1 MREFERRNGETDGKT
16 GGETK
21 KYFSY
26 AAAADHSLKGRWG
39 LVRGRT
45 RWLAAGVLALGAV
58 IGGVLWRLEES
69 VSAAAP
75 APAGLEVRWIVDAG
89 HGGEDG
95 GAVSPGGVVESRINL
110 EIARRVDGIFGFCG
124 EPALMLRTE
133 DISLHDPESVSLRE
147 KKASDLHNR
156 AQTASEYPEAALVSI
171 HQNMFQQSRYRGT
184 QVFYAPTQGSQELA
198 QAIQGVVR
206 ESLQPENSRESKPIP
221 STVYLMNHIPNRAV
235 LVECGFLSNPEEEGL
250 LQDPKYQTKLAA
262 AIAAG
267 CLGGSSDLP

>member
-1 MREFERRNGETDGKT
+1 MGEFERRNGETDGKT
-16 GGETK
+16 SGKTK

-26 AAAADHSLKGRWG
+26 AAAEDHSLKGRWG

-45 RWLAAGVLALGAV
+45 HWLAAGVLALGAV

-133 DISLHDPESVSLRE
+133 DISIHDPEAVSLRE

-198 QAIQGVVR
+198 QAIQWVVR
-206 ESLQPENSRESKPIP
+206 ESLQPENSRWSAVFSPTQRRRDCFRTR
-221 STVYLMNHIPNRAV
+221 STRQSWRRPLRRGVWEGAPTSHKAV
-235 LVECGFLSNPEEEGL
+235 VFQRLV
-250 LQDPKYQTKLAA
+250 
-262 AIAAG
+262 
-267 CLGGSSDLP
+267 

>member
-1 MREFERRNGETDGKT
+1 M
-16 GGETK
+16 
-21 KYFSY
+21 
-26 AAAADHSLKGRWG
+26 
-39 LVRGRT
+39 RGRT

-58 IGGVLWRLEES
+58 TGGALWRLEGS

-110 EIARRVDGIFGFCG
+110 EIARRVDSIFGLCG
-124 EPALMLRTE
+124 EPSLMLRTE
-133 DISLHDPESVSLRE
+133 DVSLHDPEAVSLRE
-147 KKASDLHNR
+147 KKVSDLHNR
-156 AQTASEYPEAALVSI
+156 ADTVSSYPEAALLSI

-184 QVFYAPTQGSQELA
+184 QAFYAPTQGSQELA
-198 QAIQGVVR
+198 QAIQEAVR
-206 ESLQPENSRESKPIP
+206 ESLQPDNSRESKPIP
-221 STVYLMNHIPNRAV
+221 DTVYLMNHIPNRAV

-262 AIAAG
+262 VIAAG
-267 CLGGSSDLP
+267 CLGGGSASS

>member
-1 MREFERRNGETDGKT
+1 M
-16 GGETK
+16 
-21 KYFSY
+21 
-26 AAAADHSLKGRWG
+26 
-39 LVRGRT
+39 RGRT
-45 RWLAAGVLALGAV
+45 HWLAAGVLALGAV

-110 EIARRVDGIFGFCG
+110 EIARRMDGIFGFCG

-133 DISLHDPESVSLRE
+133 DISLHDPEAVSLRE

-156 AQTASEYPEAALVSI
+156 AQTASECPEAALVSI

-206 ESLQPENSRESKPIP
+206 ESLSRRTAGRASP
-221 STVYLMNHIPNRAV
+221 SQVRCT
-235 LVECGFLSNPEEEGL
+235 
-250 LQDPKYQTKLAA
+250 
-262 AIAAG
+262 
-267 CLGGSSDLP
+267 

>member
-1 MREFERRNGETDGKT
+1 MKRSVLLGTAGT
-16 GGETK
+16 
-21 KYFSY
+21 
-26 AAAADHSLKGRWG
+26 
-39 LVRGRT
+39 LV
-45 RWLAAGVLALGAV
+45 LGAV
-58 IGGVLWRLEES
+58 LGGLAWQQWEGRIS
-69 VSAAAP
+69 TAAAVHGDP
-75 APAGLEVRWIVDAG
+75 SVQWIVDAG

-95 GAVSPGGVVESRINL
+95 GAVSPGGMVESRINL

-133 DISLHDPESVSLRE
+133 DISLHDPEAVTLRE

-235 LVECGFLSNPEEEGL
+235 LVECGFLSNPKEEARLCTPEYR
-250 LQDPKYQTKLAA
+250 QALAA
-262 AIAAG
+262 AVADG
-267 CLGGSSDLP
+267 LEDYFSPQES

>member
-1 MREFERRNGETDGKT
+1 
-16 GGETK
+16 
-21 KYFSY
+21 
-26 AAAADHSLKGRWG
+26 
-39 LVRGRT
+39 
-45 RWLAAGVLALGAV
+45 
-58 IGGVLWRLEES
+58 
-69 VSAAAP
+69 
-75 APAGLEVRWIVDAG
+75 
-89 HGGEDG
+89 
-95 GAVSPGGVVESRINL
+95 
-110 EIARRVDGIFGFCG
+110 
-124 EPALMLRTE
+124 MLRTE

-198 QAIQGVVR
+198 QAIQGVVQ

-267 CLGGSSDLP
+267 CLGGGSDLP